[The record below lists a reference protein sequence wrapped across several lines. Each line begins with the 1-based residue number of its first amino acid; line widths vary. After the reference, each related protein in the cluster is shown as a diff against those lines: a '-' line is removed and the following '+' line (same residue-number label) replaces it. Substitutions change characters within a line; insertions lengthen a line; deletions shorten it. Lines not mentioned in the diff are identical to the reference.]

1 MAVEDSAR
9 LDRDGRLDRAKYQK
23 MVNYIRENVGGVLAL
38 YTPRPG
44 EIAVNYKGDRVK
56 LIRATDDLD
65 ELQLFIDRYV
75 VNYALYSDYPII
87 ELSDDR
93 KLLYIMPSY
102 DATIAGY
109 FTKQFKTEI

>member
-1 MAVEDSAR
+1 MAINESGR

-44 EIAVNYKGDRVK
+44 EIAVNYRGDRVN
-56 LIRATDDLD
+56 LIRATNDLD
-65 ELQLFIDRYV
+65 ELQLFIERYV
-75 VNYALYSDYPII
+75 VNYSLYSDFPII

-93 KLLYIMPSY
+93 RLLYIMPSY
-102 DATIAGY
+102 DATIAKY
-109 FTKQFKTEI
+109 FKKEFK